1 MPENTVPFIVVNKR
15 RKVRYMNQE
24 KFEHLKN
31 RCLDIEE
38 IAQNL
43 PEVYLEI
50 LETSRLVNR

>member
-1 MPENTVPFIVVNKR
+1 
-15 RKVRYMNQE
+15 MNQE